1 MLQHDDVLLKKT
13 LLAITEETVREI
25 VDTMLFIGVSAGHG
39 IAKPTGIAHIAA
51 RAEASAIIGL
61 NGGLNG
67 GVRLACSNRVA
78 LILASALSGES
89 YKTMSDDAKDG
100 FAEVG
105 NMIAGGIQT
114 RLGERMPL
122 GEINMTPP
130 TVILGADY
138 EVDYRSSFESIRYF
152 FRVEDEPFY
161 IEVYYLVD
169 SKFSVTLDS
178 SLFPKMERL
187 RGRFGDSHSEVITRL
202 VDLADQGGE

>member
-1 MLQHDDVLLKKT
+1 MLQHDDVVLKKT
-13 LLAITEETVREI
+13 LLAITEETVQEI
-25 VDTMLFIGVSAGHG
+25 VNTMLFITVSAGHG
-39 IAKPTGIAHIAA
+39 IAKPTGVAHIAA
-51 RAEASAIIGL
+51 RAEASVIVGL

-67 GVRLACSNRVA
+67 GVRLACSKRVA
-78 LILASALSGES
+78 LVLASALSGEGYRS
-89 YKTMSDDAKDG
+89 MTDDAKDG

-114 RLGERMPL
+114 RLGEKMAL

-138 EVDYRSSFESIRYF
+138 EVDYRSSFESVRYF

-178 SLFPKMERL
+178 GLFTKLERL
-187 RGRFGDSHSEVITRL
+187 RGRFGDSHAEVIAHL
-202 VDLADQGGE
+202 VGVADSGG